1 MTSDFSMFY
10 EKMSDF
16 VWFPLFVLTLVIKT
30 LIFDQKK
37 KKKDI
42 RFEYVLSNSNW
53 MNYASLF
60 ELNFANKLRNT
71 NFKLYWNSLIFL
83 ISGIYCQI
91 KICPAFFI
99 LFVFFSIT
107 IENVSS

>member
-37 KKKDI
+37 KKGYKI
-42 RFEYVLSNSNW
+42 WICFLK
-53 MNYASLF
+53 
-60 ELNFANKLRNT
+60 KL
-71 NFKLYWNSLIFL
+71 
-83 ISGIYCQI
+83 
-91 KICPAFFI
+91 
-99 LFVFFSIT
+99 
-107 IENVSS
+107 

>member
-37 KKKDI
+37 KKKISDLNMFCQTVTEWI
-42 RFEYVLSNSNW
+42 MLRCLNSI
-53 MNYASLF
+53 L
-60 ELNFANKLRNT
+60 
-71 NFKLYWNSLIFL
+71 L
-83 ISGIYCQI
+83 ISWEIQI
-91 KICPAFFI
+91 SNFI
-99 LFVFFSIT
+99 EIV
-107 IENVSS
+107 